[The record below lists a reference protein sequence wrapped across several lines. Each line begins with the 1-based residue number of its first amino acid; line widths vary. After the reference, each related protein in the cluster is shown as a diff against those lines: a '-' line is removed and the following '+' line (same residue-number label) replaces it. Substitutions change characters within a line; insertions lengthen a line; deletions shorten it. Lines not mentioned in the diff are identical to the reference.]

1 MSRPSVAELATLPL
15 FASLSEAE
23 LRAAARLF
31 TLRRFPRDAVVA
43 TAGERLEVFNFILS
57 GSIQF
62 FWRDEDDRL
71 MKLGLEGPGGHFA
84 DVTLGGE
91 PILMSIV
98 AVEDLRVA
106 SIPMSELKA
115 LLLRH
120 PGVSIGLLL
129 DVVARL
135 RRVLQTTR
143 SLTMED
149 VYARVVKLLEARA
162 VEVDGRRV
170 VDVTHAEIG
179 HRVGATREMVG
190 RLLRD
195 LTRGGYVKAA
205 RGRVTLLRKLP
216 PRW

>member
-1 MSRPSVAELATLPL
+1 MSQPSVAELANLPV

-23 LRAAARLF
+23 LRTAARLF

-170 VDVTHAEIG
+170 VEVTHAEIG